1 MLVRHGDLF
10 EIQCPRCGTGFDDLV
25 LFLWGSERIKFKGV
39 VGVKWYLCPRCGCI
53 IEICFQ
59 KASKNYIDIIRLDY
73 DGKPLGEKISE
84 TWRKMRKKRVV
95 QSSIL
100 QFVDG

>member
-1 MLVRHGDLF
+1 MLVRREEF
-10 EIQCPRCGTGFDDLV
+10 SEIICPRCGADFEDLV
-25 LFLWGSERIKFKGV
+25 LFLWGYEKVKLKGV
-39 VGVKWYLCPRCGCI
+39 VGEKWFFCRRC
-53 IEICFQ
+53 ECFIKIYFQ
-59 KASKNYIDIIRLDY
+59 EASKNYIDIIGLDY